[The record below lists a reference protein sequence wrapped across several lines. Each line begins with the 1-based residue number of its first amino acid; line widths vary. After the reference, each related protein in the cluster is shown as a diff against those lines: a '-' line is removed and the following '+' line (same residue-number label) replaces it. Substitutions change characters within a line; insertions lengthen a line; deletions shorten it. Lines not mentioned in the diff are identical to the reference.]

1 MPDFAGAPLRWR
13 PVTAEDVTPE
23 TAPRRKP
30 PSWVLPTALVPM
42 IAVLVCGWVAGSVWA
57 NWQVNHPLGLIALS
71 PINRF
76 LLLTTNRL
84 DFWSY
89 FSVGLGRHLFPDPF
103 FYLLGYWYGGRALKW
118 VSEGNAFATRLV
130 GGDGHGLENPA
141 HRKVL
146 YPLAFVMPNNW
157 VSLFCGAARIP
168 IPAFIALNIS
178 GTLARLVLCRWLG
191 DLFRSEIKDISDFIA
206 RFQWPITA
214 VSVVIVLLGM
224 AVQLRPNGAVRR
236 LAALDDQP
244 EP

>member
-1 MPDFAGAPLRWR
+1 MFADTDLNGNGLQEMRLLAADPL
-13 PVTAEDVTPE
+13 
-23 TAPRRKP
+23 
-30 PSWVLPTALVPM
+30 
-42 IAVLVCGWVAGSVWA
+42 
-57 NWQVNHPLGLIALS
+57 
-71 PINRF
+71 
-76 LLLTTNRL
+76 
-84 DFWSY
+84 
-89 FSVGLGRHLFPDPF
+89 

-224 AVQLRPNGAVRR
+224 AVQLGPQVRGIDLQRRRAAFQR
-236 LAALDDQP
+236 LGGTRADPTA
-244 EP
+244 